1 MGFNLESLL
10 PYWYWLPIGIIIIIV
25 LIKFL
30 PRYKVAPPDTAL
42 IISGF
47 LRRRYK
53 VRNHDGTI
61 SVKKFGYRIVRGGA
75 TFWIPA
81 VERIDKLD
89 MCLMQVDI
97 KTAQPVPTK
106 EYISVLV
113 DAVANI
119 KIGSDDL
126 SIATAAEQLLHYDAN
141 HIKAL
146 AKDVLE
152 GNMREI
158 IGQMTIAELVQNRD
172 KFAQESIKAAMSDMG
187 NMGLEIINLTIQNFS
202 DKDNNVIETMALQNI
217 VDKERD
223 AKIARAKAEQE
234 GHKAEIEAQAI
245 IAEQNKELEL
255 RKAAY
260 KIESDQEKA
269 KADEAYK
276 IEQERIRKTYE
287 TERAAAEM
295 TRLQKETE
303 LKKQQVEIERERLN
317 VEIREK
323 ANAEKDARI
332 ACAEAERFERQAK
345 ADAELYESQKAAEA
359 IEMKGR
365 AEAEAIRLKAE
376 AMQLYGQAAML
387 EMITNKLLKVVPGK
401 RGTMSGLIPVQL
413 IIFLIIAV
421 IIWFLISRTTYGKKL
436 YMIGTNEK
444 VARFSGL
451 KVDRVLIK
459 TYALSGIC
467 AALGGMIMLAN
478 YSVAR
483 SDYGSQY
490 TLQCILIAVLGGVSP
505 TGGRG
510 RLSGVMLAIVL
521 LSLLEAGINRFP
533 QISPYYITLIWGAVL
548 LLVMVLNYFVDHPLV
563 KKKN

>member
-1 MGFNLESLL
+1 MDFERLL
-10 PYWYWLPIGIIIIIV
+10 QYWYWVPIAIV
-25 LIKFL
+25 GLILLIKLL
-30 PRYKVAPPDTAL
+30 PRYKIAPPDTAL

-53 VRNHDGTI
+53 VRNHDGTVA
-61 SVKKFGYRIVRGGA
+61 VKQFGYRIVRGGA
-75 TFWIPA
+75 TFWVPA

-126 SIATAAEQLLHYDAN
+126 SIATAAEQLLHYDSD

-269 KADEAYK
+269 KADETYK

-295 TRLQKETE
+295 TRLLKETE

-317 VEIREK
+317 VEVREK

-332 ACAEAERFERQAK
+332 ARAEAERFERQAK

-365 AEAEAIRLKAE
+365 AEAEAIRRKAE

-387 EMITNKLLKVVPGK
+387 EMVVDKLPEVARAIGEPLGQTDKIILFGEGAATGLTRDVTGSMLQSFEAIKAATNLDIPGLL
-401 RGTMSGLIPVQL
+401 
-413 IIFLIIAV
+413 
-421 IIWFLISRTTYGKKL
+421 
-436 YMIGTNEK
+436 NK
-444 VARFSGL
+444 VASGGL
-451 KVDRVLIK
+451 VGRRVDDAESSADSEAK
-459 TYALSGIC
+459 PGTEES
-467 AALGGMIMLAN
+467 
-478 YSVAR
+478 
-483 SDYGSQY
+483 SQ
-490 TLQCILIAVLGGVSP
+490 QNSAP
-505 TGGRG
+505 R
-510 RLSGVMLAIVL
+510 A
-521 LSLLEAGINRFP
+521 
-533 QISPYYITLIWGAVL
+533 
-548 LLVMVLNYFVDHPLV
+548 
-563 KKKN
+563 

>member
-1 MGFNLESLL
+1 MDFERLL
-10 PYWYWLPIGIIIIIV
+10 QYWYWVPIAIV
-25 LIKFL
+25 GLILLIKLL
-30 PRYKVAPPDTAL
+30 PRYKIAPPDTAL

-53 VRNHDGTI
+53 VRNHDGTVA
-61 SVKKFGYRIVRGGA
+61 VKQFGYRIVRGGA
-75 TFWIPA
+75 TFWVPA

-126 SIATAAEQLLHYDAN
+126 SIATAAEQLLHYDSD

-269 KADEAYK
+269 KADETYK

-295 TRLQKETE
+295 TRLLKETE

-317 VEIREK
+317 VEVREK

-332 ACAEAERFERQAK
+332 ARAEAERFERQAK

-365 AEAEAIRLKAE
+365 AEAEAIRRKAE

-387 EMITNKLLKVVPGK
+387 EMVVDKLPEVARAIGEPLGQTDKIILFGEGAATGLTRDVIGSMMQSFEAIKAATNLDIPGLL
-401 RGTMSGLIPVQL
+401 
-413 IIFLIIAV
+413 
-421 IIWFLISRTTYGKKL
+421 
-436 YMIGTNEK
+436 NK
-444 VARFSGL
+444 VASGGL
-451 KVDRVLIK
+451 VGRRVDD
-459 TYALSGIC
+459 A
-467 AALGGMIMLAN
+467 
-478 YSVAR
+478 
-483 SDYGSQY
+483 
-490 TLQCILIAVLGGVSP
+490 
-505 TGGRG
+505 
-510 RLSGVMLAIVL
+510 
-521 LSLLEAGINRFP
+521 EAPADSEAKPG
-533 QISPYYITLIWGAVL
+533 TEE
-548 LLVMVLNYFVDHPLV
+548 
-563 KKKN
+563 

>member
-1 MGFNLESLL
+1 MDFERLL
-10 PYWYWLPIGIIIIIV
+10 QYWYWVPIAIV
-25 LIKFL
+25 GLILLIKLL
-30 PRYKVAPPDTAL
+30 PRYKIAPPDTAL

-53 VRNHDGTI
+53 VRNHDGTVA
-61 SVKKFGYRIVRGGA
+61 VKQFGYRIVRGGA
-75 TFWIPA
+75 TFWVPA

-126 SIATAAEQLLHYDAN
+126 SIATAAEQLLHYDSD

-260 KIESDQEKA
+260 KMESDQEKA
-269 KADEAYK
+269 KADETYK
-276 IEQERIRKTYE
+276 IEQERIRK
-287 TERAAAEM
+287 
-295 TRLQKETE
+295 
-303 LKKQQVEIERERLN
+303 
-317 VEIREK
+317 EK
-323 ANAEKDARI
+323 
-332 ACAEAERFERQAK
+332 EAEQKRLAEEKRKKEQAISNK
-345 ADAELYESQKAAEA
+345 VAGAFGIGSAAGNSQGDAASGTGNQGSPFGNSDHGANEGVGGYGSFNLNGRSIGSGGLPRPAYTIQEEGRIVVNITVDPKGNVIFAEV
-359 IEMKGR
+359 G
-365 AEAEAIRLKAE
+365 
-376 AMQLYGQAAML
+376 
-387 EMITNKLLKVVPGK
+387 
-401 RGTMSGLIPVQL
+401 RGTNIDNASM
-413 IIFLIIAV
+413 
-421 IIWFLISRTTYGKKL
+421 R
-436 YMIGTNEK
+436 
-444 VARFSGL
+444 
-451 KVDRVLIK
+451 
-459 TYALSGIC
+459 
-467 AALGGMIMLAN
+467 
-478 YSVAR
+478 R
-483 SDYGSQY
+483 S
-490 TLQCILIAVLGGVSP
+490 A
-505 TGGRG
+505 
-510 RLSGVMLAIVL
+510 
-521 LSLLEAGINRFP
+521 LEAARKAKFN
-533 QISPYYITLIWGAVL
+533 QISGANNQSGTITYV
-548 LLVMVLNYFVDHPLV
+548 YKF
-563 KKKN
+563 K